1 MGFMTVDESTYM
13 PINGFTTVDLGC
25 ERGNN
30 AYYPVQKTESFENAN
45 YFLGLFEQ
53 LWNDKKKLE
62 EVTDIVIENISAAY
76 RENAP
81 EYIYFV
87 ALYNIFKEFLDDVSE
102 DELPNEATGFKES
115 KIWGMLYNFQR
126 DAVLAIISKLEKFN
140 GCILADS
147 VGLGKTFTALAVIKY
162 YENRNKSVLVLC
174 PKSCLRTGIHTKA
187 TISTIPLR
195 RTGCVMTFSI
205 TPTFP
210 ASMGCQTELTLTA

>member
-1 MGFMTVDESTYM
+1 M
-13 PINGFTTVDLGC
+13 PIIFSNFL
-25 ERGNN
+25 NN
-30 AYYPVQKTESFENAN
+30 FGMIKIRLQ
-45 YFLGLFEQ
+45 
-53 LWNDKKKLE
+53 
-62 EVTDIVIENISAAY
+62 EVTDVVIENISAAY

-87 ALYNIFKEFLDDVSE
+87 ALIIFSTNFLMIY
-102 DELPNEATGFKES
+102 LKTNCLTRQPGFKES

-174 PKSCLRTGIHTKA
+174 PEKA
-187 TISTIPLR
+187 L
-195 RTGCVMTFSI
+195 
-205 TPTFP
+205 
-210 ASMGCQTELTLTA
+210 